1 MTDGAAAARTIL
13 VLSGPNLNLLGAREP
28 DVYGDMTLD
37 AHVAAAVAV
46 AEGGGYAVEHVQA
59 NDEGT
64 LVDAVQ
70 AARTRRVAAIVVN
83 PGAVS
88 HYGWSLHDALAAF
101 DGVVVEVHLSNTA
114 RRERWRHVSVVS
126 PVSDATLV
134 GLGPHA
140 YAMGMDAALRLLA
153 DRTH

>member
-1 MTDGAAAARTIL
+1 MIL
-13 VLSGPNLNLLGAREP
+13 ILSGPNLNLLGSRQP
-28 DVYGDMTLD
+28 DVYGDTTLD
-37 AHVAAAVAV
+37 DHVAAATAV
-46 AEGGGYAVEHVQA
+46 AGQAGHDVEHVQA

-70 AARTRRVAAIVVN
+70 RARGRADAIVVN

-101 DGVVVEVHLSNTA
+101 DGVVVEVHVSNTA

-126 PVSDATLV
+126 PVSDATLT

-140 YAMGMDAALRLLA
+140 YAMGVEAAVRLLR
-153 DRTH
+153 DRS

>member
-1 MTDGAAAARTIL
+1 MIL
-13 VLSGPNLNLLGAREP
+13 ILSGPNLNLLGTREP
-28 DVYGDMTLD
+28 DVYGSMTLD
-37 AHVAAAVAV
+37 DHVAAATVVAKE
-46 AEGGGYAVEHVQA
+46 AGHDVEHIQA
-59 NDEGT
+59 NGEGT

-70 AARTRRVAAIVVN
+70 GARGRADAIVVN

-101 DGVVVEVHLSNTA
+101 DGVVVEVHVSNTA

-126 PVSDATLV
+126 PVADATLI

-140 YAMGMDAALRLLA
+140 YAMGVEAAVRLLR
-153 DRTH
+153 DRT

>member
-1 MTDGAAAARTIL
+1 MIL
-13 VLSGPNLNLLGAREP
+13 ILSGPNLNLLGSRQP
-28 DVYGDMTLD
+28 DVYGGTTLD
-37 AHVAAAVAV
+37 DHVSAATAVAAQAGH
-46 AEGGGYAVEHVQA
+46 EVEHVQA

-70 AARTRRVAAIVVN
+70 RARGRADAIVVN

-101 DGVVVEVHLSNTA
+101 DGVVVEVHVSNTA

-126 PVSDATLV
+126 PVSDATLA

-140 YAMGMDAALRLLA
+140 YAMGVEAAVRLLR
-153 DRTH
+153 DP

>member
-1 MTDGAAAARTIL
+1 MIL
-13 VLSGPNLNLLGAREP
+13 ILSGPNLNLLGAREP
-28 DVYGDMTLD
+28 DVYGAMSLD
-37 AHVAAAVAV
+37 EHVAAATVVAKE
-46 AEGGGYAVEHVQA
+46 AGHDVEHVQA

-70 AARTRRVAAIVVN
+70 GARGRVDAIVVN

-101 DGVVVEVHLSNTA
+101 GGVVVEVHVSNTA
-114 RRERWRHVSVVS
+114 RRERWRHTSVVS
-126 PVSDATLV
+126 PVADATLT

-140 YAMGMDAALRLLA
+140 YAMGVEAAVRLLR
-153 DRTH
+153 DRARS